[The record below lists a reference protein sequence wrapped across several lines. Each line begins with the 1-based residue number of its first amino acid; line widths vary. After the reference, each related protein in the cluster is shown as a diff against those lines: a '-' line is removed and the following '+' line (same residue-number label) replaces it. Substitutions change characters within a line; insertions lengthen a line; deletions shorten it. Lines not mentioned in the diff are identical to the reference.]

1 MKLFKNFN
9 KFYSSIALIDTN
21 NNQVSYR
28 NIQDS
33 ANNLKNK
40 LKKNSLVLIAGFGVG
55 YSMGATIIK
64 C

>member
-1 MKLFKNFN
+1 MKK
-9 KFYSSIALIDTN
+9 
-21 NNQVSYR
+21 
-28 NIQDS
+28 
-33 ANNLKNK
+33 K